1 VDDRRKVLGQI
12 ESLNLALFFRVKN
25 ILYNETLLFGGR
37 MSTQLSSET
46 AKVFAIA
53 GASILGLIVAN
64 QTRKRVASAWRNW
77 RSNEKSKTEPAK

>member
-1 VDDRRKVLGQI
+1 
-12 ESLNLALFFRVKN
+12 
-25 ILYNETLLFGGR
+25 

-53 GASILGLIVAN
+53 GASILGLIAVN

-77 RSNEKSKTEPAK
+77 RSNEKPKTEPAK